1 MAYQDRTIVCKDCGA
16 DFTFTAGEQEFYA
29 EKGFDNEPKKCKEC
43 RQKAKRNFSRPNNG
57 GGGNRPS
64 RPFNRTR

>member
-1 MAYQDRTIVCKDCGA
+1 MAYQDKTIACNDCGT

-43 RQKAKRNFSRPNNG
+43 RQKAKRNFSKPNNSS
-57 GGGNRPS
+57 RPA
-64 RPFNRTR
+64 RPPFNRNSR